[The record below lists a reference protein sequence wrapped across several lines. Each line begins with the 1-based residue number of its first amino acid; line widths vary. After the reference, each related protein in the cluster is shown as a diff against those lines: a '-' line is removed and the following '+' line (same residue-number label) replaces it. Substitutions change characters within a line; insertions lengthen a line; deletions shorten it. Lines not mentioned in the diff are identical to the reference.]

1 MNGFIVTVII
11 IAAIVVLFV
20 VGIFSSDK
28 NYKNEMVSLGVLGTF
43 LGIAIGLY
51 HFDVT
56 NIKESMPL
64 LLEGLKTAFI
74 TSGVGIFFSIIVSI
88 KKPKNKK
95 KSEALEALE
104 TVVAEFNNNL
114 TKQFGDNF
122 KQLNESVKSMIVWQ
136 DSYKSQITKSEES
149 LARVISQLQKI
160 EILKENEQKNIQELI
175 KNLSQSSK
183 EVKISLEDTT
193 SIVKDQMQLLLREAN
208 RRL

>member
-1 MNGFIVTVII
+1 
-11 IAAIVVLFV
+11 
-20 VGIFSSDK
+20 
-28 NYKNEMVSLGVLGTF
+28 
-43 LGIAIGLY
+43 
-51 HFDVT
+51 
-56 NIKESMPL
+56 
-64 LLEGLKTAFI
+64 
-74 TSGVGIFFSIIVSI
+74 
-88 KKPKNKK
+88 
-95 KSEALEALE
+95 
-104 TVVAEFNNNL
+104 VAEFNNNL

-149 LARVISQLQKI
+149 LVRVISQLQKI

>member
-1 MNGFIVTVII
+1 MSNIITVTIATFILI
-11 IAAIVVLFV
+11 LFFKSF
-20 VGIFSSDK
+20 GK
-28 NYKNEMVSLGVLGTF
+28 RNYKNEMVSLGVLGTF

-74 TSGVGIFFSIIVSI
+74 TSGVGIFFSIFASI

-149 LARVISQLQKI
+149 LERVISQLQKI